1 MHAIKK
7 PLGYVYMTTNT
18 LNGKYYIGSHAGSNP
33 NYMGSGT
40 ALKLAF
46 AKYGI
51 EYFTKEVLYYCDDF
65 KEHEEALLIAIDAAG
80 DPNMYNLINSGKGGC
95 LGLKHS
101 SETLAK
107 MRAGQIGKT
116 PTAETRAKM
125 RAAQLGKTAT
135 AETRAKLRVA
145 RLGRTNTA
153 ETRAK
158 ISAAQSGHLNHR
170 YGRTATAETRAK
182 LRVSRIGKTA
192 TAETRAKIRAAQ
204 LGRPHPKVGCPH
216 CSKIGGYRSMS
227 RYHFDNCKQA
237 PK

>member
-1 MHAIKK
+1 MHDIKK

-40 ALKLAF
+40 ALKRAF

-125 RAAQLGKTAT
+125 RAAHLGKTVT
-135 AETRAKLRVA
+135 AETRAKLSVA
-145 RLGRTNTA
+145 H
-153 ETRAK
+153 
-158 ISAAQSGHLNHR
+158 SGHLNHR
-170 YGRTATAETRAK
+170 YGKTHTAEPRAKMRAAQLGKTVTAETRAK
-182 LRVSRIGKTA
+182 MRAAQLGKTH
-192 TAETRAKIRAAQ
+192 TAETRAKMR
-204 LGRPHPKVGCPH
+204 RPQPKVACPH
-216 CSKIGGYRSMS
+216 CLKKGGVSNMTRL
-227 RYHFDNCKQA
+227 HFDNCKQA

>member
-1 MHAIKK
+1 MHDIKK

-40 ALKLAF
+40 ALKRAF

-65 KEHEEALLIAIDAAG
+65 KEHEEALLIAIDAAK
-80 DPNMYNLINSGKGGC
+80 DPQMYNLINSGTGGC

-107 MRAGQIGKT
+107 MRAAHLGKT
-116 PTAETRAKM
+116 VTAETRAKLSVAHSGHLNHRYGKTHTAETRAKM
-125 RAAQLGKTAT
+125 RAAQLGKTHT
-135 AETRAKLRVA
+135 AETRAKMR
-145 RLGRTNTA
+145 
-153 ETRAK
+153 
-158 ISAAQSGHLNHR
+158 
-170 YGRTATAETRAK
+170 
-182 LRVSRIGKTA
+182 
-192 TAETRAKIRAAQ
+192 
-204 LGRPHPKVGCPH
+204 RPQPKVACPH
-216 CSKIGGYRSMS
+216 CLKKGGVSNMTRL
-227 RYHFDNCKQA
+227 HFDNCKQA